1 LLALR
6 LTYPEKNRNFNQG
19 GDAMGQVLFK
29 LLLASFGFLL
39 MLGMV
44 LLLSVYAVWASLKWL
59 LTGQKPQVAV
69 VWQRYR
75 DMRKSTA
82 WGRSSGFSSTEDDV
96 VDVEV
101 REVKTAV
108 QKDKLLK

>member
-1 LLALR
+1 
-6 LTYPEKNRNFNQG
+6 
-19 GDAMGQVLFK
+19 MGQFLFK

-44 LLLSVYAVWASLKWL
+44 LLLTVYAVWASLKWL
-59 LTGQKPQVAV
+59 ITGQKPQVAM

-75 DMRKSTA
+75 DMRQSAT
-82 WGRSSGFSSTEDDV
+82 WGRSAADRATGDDI

-101 REVKTAV
+101 REVKPAE
-108 QKDKLLK
+108 QQDKLLK

>member
-1 LLALR
+1 MV
-6 LTYPEKNRNFNQG
+6 
-19 GDAMGQVLFK
+19 MGQVLFK
-29 LLLASFGFLL
+29 LLLGIFGLFL

-44 LLLSVYAVWASLKWL
+44 LFLLVYAVWASLKWL

-75 DMRKSTA
+75 EMRTQTA
-82 WGRSSGFSSTEDDV
+82 WGSTASRSTTSSDDI

-101 REVKTAV
+101 REVHPDPL
-108 QKDKLLK
+108 QDKLLK